1 MFAFFE
7 LVFQISHS
15 KNDLFLTWFMFDE
28 VHTLEVEDFF
38 RDFVAMSFDQYSIR
52 GVLDM
57 MKGMSFMPSI
67 GLG

>member
-15 KNDLFLTWFMFDE
+15 KNDLFFTWFMFDE

-38 RDFVAMSFDQYSIR
+38 RDFVAM
-52 GVLDM
+52 
-57 MKGMSFMPSI
+57 
-67 GLG
+67 